1 MELDRPRRT
10 VGLVALGCPKNLV
23 DAELMLGQLE
33 ERGYT
38 LTPDARA
45 AEVVLVNTCS
55 FIGPAREESVQ
66 VILEAARLKQSGS
79 CRLLLVTGCLA
90 QQHAPELAKELPEV
104 DAFVGVSEFP
114 RLGEIIDAAWKG
126 QRPIAVAPPTLP
138 YQEYAPRR
146 LATPPWTAYLKIAE
160 GCDCACTF
168 CAIPAIRGRFRS
180 RRPEAILA
188 EAERL
193 AAQGVRE
200 LNLIAEDTTHY
211 GVDLECRS
219 LCFGAAAEAAALQR
233 ERPGVRSLLPD
244 LLRALAQ
251 VDEIAWLRLLY
262 CYPTKVHDELIEVIA
277 TEPKVCAYLDVPMQH
292 GDDDVL
298 RAMGRAGRRA
308 GYLRLIARLR
318 AAIPDVAIRSA
329 FIVGFPGE
337 RRAHFENLR
346 DFVREAE
353 LDRVGFFAYSPEP
366 DTPAA
371 ELPHPVPPQ
380 VIQRRL
386 EELAEVQRMVSR
398 QRQER
403 WVGRRMR
410 VLIEGPLPGGE
421 EREKREGKG
430 KEGRKG
436 DRGPGSGDRGR
447 RITDHGSRIT
457 DHRSP
462 PTPHS
467 EGRFLWHGRSFRD
480 APGIDGVVVCESS
493 RPLIPG
499 TFVDV
504 QIEQASDHDLRGRV
518 VEEGTI

>member
-1 MELDRPRRT
+1 MGGRR
-10 VGLVALGCPKNLV
+10 
-23 DAELMLGQLE
+23 
-33 ERGYT
+33 
-38 LTPDARA
+38 
-45 AEVVLVNTCS
+45 
-55 FIGPAREESVQ
+55 
-66 VILEAARLKQSGS
+66 
-79 CRLLLVTGCLA
+79 
-90 QQHAPELAKELPEV
+90 
-104 DAFVGVSEFP
+104 
-114 RLGEIIDAAWKG
+114 
-126 QRPIAVAPPTLP
+126 
-138 YQEYAPRR
+138 
-146 LATPPWTAYLKIAE
+146 
-160 GCDCACTF
+160 
-168 CAIPAIRGRFRS
+168 
-180 RRPEAILA
+180 
-188 EAERL
+188 
-193 AAQGVRE
+193 
-200 LNLIAEDTTHY
+200 
-211 GVDLECRS
+211 
-219 LCFGAAAEAAALQR
+219 
-233 ERPGVRSLLPD
+233 LLPD

-251 VDEIAWLRLLY
+251 VDGIAWLRLLY
-262 CYPTKVHDELIEVIA
+262 CYPTRVHDALIEVIA
-277 TEPKVCAYLDVPMQH
+277 TEPKVCAYLDLPMQH
-292 GDDDVL
+292 GDDDIL